1 MRILPIAVA
10 FLSFAAPAA
19 ADPPPSRPAEPPSAE
34 ELAAIMK
41 ALLVSALPDPLVEQ
55 SSNWGHQ
62 STVMNGVTWEKDGI
76 LLKPHKQKKLKNDG
90 TWRRIKVEAVN
101 PDKNLTLIVRNVQQP
116 EKGRLTFDLVLALP
130 TRIHFEQ
137 QIWKRGV
144 KLYGGSTRASCRP
157 ILALK
162 CESTSRAVKADG
174 SLPDVVFRLRVL
186 DAKLTYDQF
195 KVEHTAGV
203 GGELAEVLGD
213 AIHDM
218 IKQLKPS
225 LERDMLEKANRA
237 IVKAGDTKEVKLGLG
252 RLFDGK

>member
-1 MRILPIAVA
+1 MRVVLIAVT
-10 FLSFAAPAA
+10 FVSFAASAA
-19 ADPPPSRPAEPPSAE
+19 ADPPTSRPAEPPSAE
-34 ELAAIMK
+34 ELASIMK
-41 ALLVSALPDPLVEQ
+41 ALLTPALPDPLVEQ

-62 STVMNGVTWEKDGI
+62 SAVMNGVTWEKDGI
-76 LLKPHKQKKLKNDG
+76 LRKPHKQKKLKNDG
-90 TWRRIKVEAVN
+90 TWRRIKVEAVDQ
-101 PDKNLTLIVRNVQQP
+101 DKNLNLVVRNVQQL
-116 EKGRLTFDLVLALP
+116 EKGRLTFDLVLTLQ
-130 TRIHFEQ
+130 TRIYFEQ
-137 QIWKRGV
+137 QIWKSGV
-144 KLYGGSTRASCRP
+144 RLYSGSTRARCRP
-157 ILALK
+157 ILSLK
-162 CESTSRAVKADG
+162 CESASRTVKTDG
-174 SLPDVVFRLRVL
+174 ALPDVVFRLRVL

-218 IKQLKPS
+218 VKQLKPS